1 MRLHQENQTGDEMSN
16 FEPTDKTQNKGNAMT
31 DENAQ
36 TETAAVES
44 KRTRELNPVT
54 VAFVTPDGGK
64 LCPIGT
70 HESQAD
76 ANRWI
81 KENADE
87 GVTYA
92 VYREMGKRVK
102 LKIETI
108 RTFEEV

>member
-1 MRLHQENQTGDEMSN
+1 MSN
-16 FEPTDKTQNKGNAMT
+16 FEPTEKPENKGNAVNEET
-31 DENAQ
+31 TQ

-54 VAFVTPDGGK
+54 VAVVADGGG

>member
-1 MRLHQENQTGDEMSN
+1 MSN
-16 FEPTDKTQNKGNAMT
+16 FEPTEKTQTKGNAMNE
-31 DENAQ
+31 ENAQ
-36 TETAAVES
+36 TETSAVES

-54 VAFVTPDGGK
+54 VALVLTDGGK
-64 LCPIGT
+64 LFPVGT

-81 KENADE
+81 KENAE
-87 GVTYA
+87 ESVTYA